1 MTDSRPVNTRK
12 RVVVRNVGGKGRGAN
27 LSEAK
32 PEGLSVGSSSTR
44 SNSVNASVA
53 PDIYSK
59 NLARQGFV
67 DSNLANF
74 WWAFGLF
81 CGCFIL
87 FIQVLFWTPDHYNI
101 PATDDYRLIELSQ
114 LSEKGD
120 VTDDDAR
127 DFVSEAI
134 VRVLSLSHL
143 QPKANLNRALDDY
156 FTSNGRED
164 FVSGLSDNGDLEPLL
179 SGRFATIA
187 ELQSV
192 PVIDSYRRTDG
203 RYTWVYRA
211 PVRWRWHNIATGEFS
226 FADLAITVFLVR
238 ESQLVKSSGV
248 AVDAVILGGG
258 E

>member
-1 MTDSRPVNTRK
+1 MTDSRVVNTRK
-12 RVVVRNVGGKGRGAN
+12 RVVVRKDGSKSRKPDLSAATPGNASIGAN
-27 LSEAK
+27 AK
-32 PEGLSVGSSSTR
+32 QMDPVR
-44 SNSVNASVA
+44 ASVA
-53 PDIYSK
+53 SGIFS
-59 NLARQGFV
+59 NNQARQGFV
-67 DSNLANF
+67 DSNLSNF
-74 WWAFGLF
+74 WWALGLF
-81 CGCFIL
+81 CGCFVL

-101 PATDDYRLIELSQ
+101 PATDDYRLIQLSQ

-127 DFVSEAI
+127 DFVAEAI

-143 QPKANLNRALDDY
+143 QPKANMNRALDEY

-164 FVSGLSDNGDLEPLL
+164 FVSGLGGNGDLEPLL

-211 PVRWRWHNIATGEFS
+211 PVRWRWHNIATGDFS
-226 FADLAITVFLVR
+226 FADLTITVFLVR

-248 AVDAVILGGG
+248 AVDAVVLGGG